1 MATISSYKYETVA
14 ASQTAQVLGTTGSIG
29 DRIKKLIVTVTTAAT
44 STVAL
49 LDSTTSVSL
58 VPANATIGTY
68 TIDFGEQ
75 GIISQIGAWNI
86 TTGAG
91 ASVIAIGDFT

>member
-14 ASQTAQVLGTTGSIG
+14 ASQTAQVLGTTGAIG

-58 VPANATIGTY
+58 VAANAAIGTY

-75 GIISQIGAWNI
+75 GIVSQIGAWNI

-91 ASVIAIGDFT
+91 ASVIAVGDFT

>member
-14 ASQTAQVLGTTGSIG
+14 ASQTAQVLGTTGAIG

-49 LDSTTSVSL
+49 LDNTTSVSL
-58 VPANATIGTY
+58 VPAVTPVGIY

-75 GIISQIGAWNI
+75 GIVSQIGAWNI

-91 ASVIAIGDFT
+91 VNLIAIGDFT